1 MSDPTPTETELKIPV
16 PDLDSVRQRLADSNA
31 REIHAAE
38 REVNV
43 LFDSADGDMTR
54 ADRVLRLRRMGRA
67 RRLTLKGPPRF
78 EGQIKHREEL
88 ELEVGDVETMAAILD
103 RLGFQPTLR
112 YEKDRETWEIHGVT
126 VTLDHT
132 PMGDFVEL
140 EGAADRLAAAAESI
154 GVAVADA
161 VRGSYISLWQEY
173 RAQNP
178 GLDLPT
184 DMVFPS

>member
-1 MSDPTPTETELKIPV
+1 MSGPTPTETELKIPV
-16 PDLDSVRQRLADSNA
+16 LDLDSVRQRLADSHA
-31 REIHAAE
+31 RQIHAAE
-38 REVNV
+38 REVNI
-43 LFDSADGDMTR
+43 LFDSADGDMART
-54 ADRVLRLRRMGRA
+54 DRVLRLRRMGDA

-88 ELEVGDVETMAAILD
+88 ELEVSDIEMMAAIFH
-103 RLGFQPTLR
+103 RLGFQPMVR
-112 YEKDRETWEIHGVT
+112 YEKDRESWQVDGVT

-154 GVAVADA
+154 GVKVGDA

-184 DMVFPS
+184 DMVFPP